1 MSTIVPLVDEP
12 VTSFQHSAVV
22 TEHGVASI
30 SGYSQEEQAL
40 NLIDHAA
47 HPDVRDELY
56 EEAVEM
62 SLVRPGSA

>member
-1 MSTIVPLVDEP
+1 EP

-22 TEHGVASI
+22 TENGVAPI
-30 SGYSQEEQAL
+30 WGYSQQEQAL

-56 EEAVEM
+56 EEAVAL
-62 SLVRPGSA
+62 SLVRAGSA